1 MTQSIFS
8 QVVPLLVAMAV
19 PAPMIKAILYLL
31 AGRPVF
37 HSLLMIVTWGA
48 AFFLVLSFA
57 VSLKSF
63 LKDIVE
69 IYSAHQ
75 PSEDLLSW
83 MHFVLGLLF
92 IAIGVKKLRHGLL
105 QESAPVVQQSVPVTA
120 SSVIKATIHTMLF
133 STKNALIMLFI
144 MYILTKSEI
153 ALEHS
158 LAVSGIIAF
167 TSMIWIAIPL
177 FVYVLAGHDRDRV
190 LESLKQ
196 WLMQNNETLIIF
208 IYLFIGISTLSTA
221 IGELMPKLLELFFVD
236 FIE

>member
-19 PAPMIKAILYLL
+19 PAPMIKAIRYLL

-48 AFFLVLSFA
+48 TFFLILSFA

-69 IYSAHQ
+69 IYSAYQ
-75 PSEDLLSW
+75 PSEDFISW

-105 QESAPVVQQSVPVTA
+105 QESAPVGQQLKGSQLKGSVTFA
-120 SSVIKATIHTMLF
+120 NDNH
-133 STKNALIMLFI
+133 
-144 MYILTKSEI
+144 
-153 ALEHS
+153 
-158 LAVSGIIAF
+158 
-167 TSMIWIAIPL
+167 
-177 FVYVLAGHDRDRV
+177 
-190 LESLKQ
+190 
-196 WLMQNNETLIIF
+196 
-208 IYLFIGISTLSTA
+208 LSPT
-221 IGELMPKLLELFFVD
+221 P
-236 FIE
+236 